1 MNWNIAAMPKH
12 DAYLAK
18 KNRVCYKKFALIESS
33 FLKFGGMTP
42 FLTLVVIMY
51 KSISF
56 HKPNKKY
63 EEWEDDGPTYSS
75 KGTPLTSGDG

>member
-1 MNWNIAAMPKH
+1 MPKH

-63 EEWEDDGPTYSS
+63 EE
-75 KGTPLTSGDG
+75 